1 MQGSLSL
8 REHHQHPHENPER
21 GGQGCPSQ
29 GAIQGEQAG
38 AGANGVLPASPLA
51 KRVIGQM

>member
-51 KRVIGQM
+51 KTVIGQM